1 MGKALK
7 ARMAQGFTFLKMDLG
22 IELLMNVPGA
32 LSAPLGFIETMKEYK
47 KFEVGKTYRTR
58 SICDN
63 DCIISG
69 KVLKRTASTVT
80 MDLGGD
86 WGVRTLRIAKVS
98 MFYGCEAVKPWGGYS
113 MSPTLVADDSLAA

>member
-1 MGKALK
+1 
-7 ARMAQGFTFLKMDLG
+7 
-22 IELLMNVPGA
+22 
-32 LSAPLGFIETMKEYK
+32 MKEYK
-47 KFEVGKTYRTR
+47 KFEVGKTYSTR

-113 MSPTLVADDSLAA
+113 MSPTLTADDSLAA